1 VLIEKATTIIDILS
15 IRALRE
21 PEQLAYSFLLDNKS
35 QEVRITYRELDLRVR
50 ALASSLREINGNQ
63 AKAILLYSP
72 GLEFVIAF
80 LACLCAGVVAVPLN
94 IPRNLQK
101 LQQLEKIVL
110 DIQAG
115 IILTSSILRD
125 NLKKQFV
132 QSSLLNS
139 LALIETET
147 IVNNNGL
154 PWQQLS
160 QQQLA
165 FLQYTSGSTGFPKG
179 VMVTHQNIM
188 YNQQMMSITNP
199 MGESGGKLLS
209 WLPPFHDM
217 GLMGG
222 IIQPLYLG
230 IPGYLISPMTFF
242 QNPYIWLEQISR
254 HRITISP
261 GPNFAYDLC
270 CQKITD
276 EQKIQLDLSSWQ
288 IALNGAEPIRAETI
302 ENFSKSFAICG
313 FQPQAFYP
321 AYGMAEA
328 TVFIAGPVPN
338 FSAPKVISIDA
349 QALQEGKIIQAN
361 KDSQKIKKLVG
372 CGKAWLDEKII
383 IVNPQSFAQSPVNC
397 VGEIWVS
404 GANVAQ
410 GYWNQPELTRAVFQA
425 SLLDTGEGPFLRT
438 GDLGFI
444 QDDQLFITGRL
455 KDLIIIR
462 GRNFYPQDIEQAVE
476 SSHQSLRPAGG
487 AAFAID
493 IDGQEQLVIVQEVE
507 RAYTRNLDAKAI
519 FKAILQ
525 VQDIQ
530 PYAIVLIK
538 HGSIA
543 KTSSGKVQRHICKE
557 NFLNGNLVILEQW
570 FKHHQKFIESP
581 NEITLENIQSY
592 LVQKL
597 ANYSGLTIDDIELEE
612 SFAAY
617 GLDSSFAVT
626 IAEDLSTMFD
636 CQVSPLLFWQYQNI
650 KDLAEFIASEYIV
663 S

>member
-1 VLIEKATTIIDILS
+1 
-15 IRALRE
+15 
-21 PEQLAYSFLLDNKS
+21 
-35 QEVRITYRELDLRVR
+35 
-50 ALASSLREINGNQ
+50 
-63 AKAILLYSP
+63 
-72 GLEFVIAF
+72 
-80 LACLCAGVVAVPLN
+80 
-94 IPRNLQK
+94 
-101 LQQLEKIVL
+101 
-110 DIQAG
+110 
-115 IILTSSILRD
+115 
-125 NLKKQFV
+125 
-132 QSSLLNS
+132 
-139 LALIETET
+139 
-147 IVNNNGL
+147 
-154 PWQQLS
+154 
-160 QQQLA
+160 
-165 FLQYTSGSTGFPKG
+165 
-179 VMVTHQNIM
+179 
-188 YNQQMMSITNP
+188 
-199 MGESGGKLLS
+199 
-209 WLPPFHDM
+209 
-217 GLMGG
+217 
-222 IIQPLYLG
+222 
-230 IPGYLISPMTFF
+230 
-242 QNPYIWLEQISR
+242 
-254 HRITISP
+254 
-261 GPNFAYDLC
+261 
-270 CQKITD
+270 
-276 EQKIQLDLSSWQ
+276 
-288 IALNGAEPIRAETI
+288 
-302 ENFSKSFAICG
+302 
-313 FQPQAFYP
+313 
-321 AYGMAEA
+321 MAEA

-338 FSAPKVISIDA
+338 SSDPKVISIDA

-455 KDLIIIR
+455 RDLIIIR

-476 SSHQSLRPAGG
+476 SSHKSLRPTGG

-530 PYAIVLIK
+530 PYAVVLIK